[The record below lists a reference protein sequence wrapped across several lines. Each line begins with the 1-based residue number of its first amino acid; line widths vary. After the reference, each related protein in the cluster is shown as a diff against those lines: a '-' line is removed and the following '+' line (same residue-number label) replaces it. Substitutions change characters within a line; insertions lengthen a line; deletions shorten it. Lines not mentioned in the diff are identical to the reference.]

1 MLGVKVIF
9 FCTARRSPRSSAA
22 PCFARRSPHWPLRP
36 PRTRR
41 CAAPRCGQGDV
52 KVAVYELRITPDYL
66 PGAQKRNKCSQH
78 YTQHALPTHAH
89 FINKHWL
96 QAGLCARDLDS
107 MLRTMRS
114 GRAAASSPQPAQPEP
129 GACQATAYTRSWE
142 SALLS
147 GYPQP
152 SRAARKLRL
161 LRRPAPVTTLRCSS
175 STSGRPRCKRPV
187 TKPRTALNDG
197 PGAGY
202 ETLSGA
208 PGGGARPQPESSGTT
223 AIRC

>member
-1 MLGVKVIF
+1 VLGVKVIF

-96 QAGLCARDLDS
+96 QAGLCARDLAACCAPCARVGLPPPHHNPHSPNLAHARPRPTPDHGS
-107 MLRTMRS
+107 PRCSAGTPNPP
-114 GRAAASSPQPAQPEP
+114 GRHESCGCCAAPRLSRRCAAAQAHLGVPAAKGPSQSP
-129 GACQATAYTRSWE
+129 G
-142 SALLS
+142 LL
-147 GYPQP
+147 
-152 SRAARKLRL
+152 
-161 LRRPAPVTTLRCSS
+161 
-175 STSGRPRCKRPV
+175 
-187 TKPRTALNDG
+187 
-197 PGAGY
+197 
-202 ETLSGA
+202 
-208 PGGGARPQPESSGTT
+208 
-223 AIRC
+223 